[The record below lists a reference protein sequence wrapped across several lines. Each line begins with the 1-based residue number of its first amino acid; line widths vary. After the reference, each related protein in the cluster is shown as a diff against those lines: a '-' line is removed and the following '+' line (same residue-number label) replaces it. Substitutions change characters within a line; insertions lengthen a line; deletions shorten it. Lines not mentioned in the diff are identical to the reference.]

1 MQTCSIASLRWHVQA
16 LSLRDGVEADTL
28 HVRADLAWDLL
39 QDLLGKVATRDTL
52 VELHELD
59 DVTHSGLSS

>member
-1 MQTCSIASLRWHVQA
+1 MSLG
-16 LSLRDGVEADTL
+16 DGVEANTL

-39 QDLLGKVATRDTL
+39 QDLLGKVATCDAL

-59 DVTHSGLSS
+59 DVTHGGLSS